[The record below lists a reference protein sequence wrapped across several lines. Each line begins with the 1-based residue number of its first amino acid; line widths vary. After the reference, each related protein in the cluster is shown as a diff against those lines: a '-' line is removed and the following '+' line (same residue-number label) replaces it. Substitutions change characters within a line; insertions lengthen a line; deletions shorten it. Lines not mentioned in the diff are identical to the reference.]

1 MTKKF
6 INLSRRFSRAA
17 TRASFRGKATL
28 LSRLQHLPP
37 APPQRRPGTELPP
50 PAGVGAGGWG
60 IERGKQAPQSPPP
73 RLSRS
78 PQPGKET
85 PRGSRRRP
93 PRLLPGAQR
102 RPRGVGAQGTRPPL
116 TPRPHAPL
124 GPSASAHLTEPHAW
138 RRSPPPPSHWL
149 QGENGG
155 VWLVLGMPIRRATN
169 RKSRS
174 DFKRPPGT
182 RVLRSARPAF
192 GGALDVTVVRREPPR
207 KTTSPPPA

>member
-85 PRGSRRRP
+85 P
-93 PRLLPGAQR
+93 GAPAAA
-102 RPRGVGAQGTRPPL
+102 PRGCCRAPNGGPVGWEHRGRD
-116 TPRPHAPL
+116 
-124 GPSASAHLTEPHAW
+124 
-138 RRSPPPPSHWL
+138 RRSPPARTHLSALPPLH
-149 QGENGG
+149 
-155 VWLVLGMPIRRATN
+155 I
-169 RKSRS
+169 
-174 DFKRPPGT
+174 
-182 RVLRSARPAF
+182 
-192 GGALDVTVVRREPPR
+192 
-207 KTTSPPPA
+207 